1 MLGFRWVILTDTLQ
15 ENKKIARLQE
25 TYKQRKKK
33 GYTSVD
39 THKDREENKTIRDP
53 NQ

>member
-15 ENKKIARLQE
+15 ENNEIARLQE

-33 GYTSVD
+33 RYTSVD
-39 THKDREENKTIRDP
+39 THKDREEKKTIRDP